1 MRQAALP
8 VALFTVIISI
18 GGLISP
24 ETGTEIRRMYF
35 ASPGRLYPAAA
46 LRVVMGLVVFLSASN
61 SRSPRILRALG
72 AVMSMQ
78 GVSATLLGPDHAR
91 AILEWEATQGTT
103 LLRVGAAV
111 ALAAG
116 VFMVFALTGRRE
128 KSQ

>member
-1 MRQAALP
+1 VRQAALP